1 MSGRPPTAEQKSLA
15 NRKISEKD
23 YQDLVNRAISMNVE
37 DCQNPKEG
45 KTFTRTCKEYVVLP
59 DEHETRVKV
68 TREVMQP
75 GYKTE
80 KVKGTRLVPTQ
91 KWKPVDETTIE
102 VKETIEKKKRTVWKP
117 VEEEYYEIVK
127 KPEEVTKTRYV
138 PYTDY
143 CEEEVEMVVEVPHDK
158 LCQQHG
164 TRIDRTLGS
173 KLVEIEKEETYK
185 LVPTLTDDP
194 VVIRRTEV
202 TDHGLDY
209 GKCEIGK
216 EMYEEEY
223 TECVV
228 PGTGTKEID
237 YHHVDAFTSGAA
249 GSSTDGLNRPPTGA
263 LFEDPATGKLMRQPP
278 RSAGQGKQRKAPP
291 SRDGPARAAA
301 APNPAIAAMLAP
313 TQDRLRTPSG
323 LGNSRPGTNGSR
335 R

>member
-1 MSGRPPTAEQKSLA
+1 MSGRPPTAEQRSLA
-15 NRKISEKD
+15 NKKISEKD

-37 DCQNPKEG
+37 DCQNPDG
-45 KTFTRTCKEYVVLP
+45 GGTFTRKCKEYVVLP
-59 DEHETRVKV
+59 DEHETKVKV

-80 KVKGTRLVPTQ
+80 KVKGSRLVPTQ
-91 KWKPVDETTIE
+91 KWKPVEETCIE
-102 VKETIEKKKRTVWKP
+102 VKEIIEKKKRTVWKP

-143 CEEEVEMVVEVPHDK
+143 CEEEIEMVVEVPQDK
-158 LCQQHG
+158 LTIQHG
-164 TRIDRTLGS
+164 HRIDKTLGS

-209 GKCEIGK
+209 GTCEIGK
-216 EMYEEEY
+216 EQYGEEY
-223 TECVV
+223 TEISA
-228 PGTGTKEID
+228 GTKEID
-237 YHHVDAFTSGAA
+237 YHHVDAFTSGA
-249 GSSTDGLNRPPTGA
+249 GSSNEHVNRPPTGA
-263 LFEDPATGKLMRQPP
+263 LFEDPKTGKLMRQP
-278 RSAGQGKQRKAPP
+278 SSKQRAAPP
-291 SRDGPARAAA
+291 SRDGPPRSAG
-301 APNPAIAAMLAP
+301 PVNPAIAAMLAP

-323 LGNSRPGTNGSR
+323 HGNSASRRPGTNGSR